1 MQIIM
6 LMSLPKKNL
15 PQRRN
20 STRFEDSSG
29 DLLTSQTEP
38 SAPWPVSPLQR
49 HALSIDPRSALRSGG
64 GNPPSLPS
72 SSSCHCHSLTMTKLV
87 DWRTV
92 FWEATQ
98 EVRLNQLTREASQ
111 APRPIFS
118 LRRKGGPMGG
128 GGGGETPGP
137 GQALANRAYREQGD
151 ARPWCSH

>member
-6 LMSLPKKNL
+6 LMSLPKKNQ

-38 SAPWPVSPLQR
+38 SAPRPVSPLQR
-49 HALSIDPRSALRSGG
+49 HALSID
-64 GNPPSLPS
+64 PPSLPS

-118 LRRKGGPMGG
+118 LRRKGGPMRG

-151 ARPWCSH
+151 TRPWCSH